1 MVTGGSA
8 IEVSFVE
15 ILQKI
20 LRSLAYTS
28 EGVLLGNRRSASASG
43 KGFLAHFP
51 PARAAHPHDGERFGV
66 VLMVHLRL
74 RAGAGDTGQALDL
87 AALEVD
93 LSVAAAVVLELLL
106 NRQRMGCAMSPHLR
120 CVTRT
125 TVALVGASWVTAWA
139 GCKGHGLEVYP
150 VFVWS
155 AIRLEFCK
163 KFWGL
168 GVLARLGT
176 TCALTPLRPYAV
188 TPFAFET

>member
-1 MVTGGSA
+1 M
-8 IEVSFVE
+8 E

-51 PARAAHPHDGERFGV
+51 PARAAHPHDGERLGV

-74 RAGAGDTGQALDL
+74 RAGAGNTGQALDL

-93 LSVAAAVVLELLL
+93 LSVAAAVVLALLIS
-106 NRQRMGCAMSPHLR
+106 RQRMGCAVSPHRR

-125 TVALVGASWVTAWA
+125 TVALFGASWVTAGA
-139 GCKGHGLEVYP
+139 GCKGHSLEVYP

-163 KFWGL
+163 NFL
-168 GVLARLGT
+168 GGGACFDIR
-176 TCALTPLRPYAV
+176 PLRRNAIC
-188 TPFAFET
+188 F